1 MSRRVLEL
9 GLADNRMGG
18 GGDDCRAAAEAGRR
32 ADIPSQAL
40 LSTAQLGLQVRA
52 LGTALARVLCRQQQ
66 EAHRRPASEPAR
78 IECSLVLLLRHH
90 TTPAVLGAPT
100 GCNGPAGVKPKDR
113 DGRAKRRMA
122 WVGGVMGEWIAIM
135 DRRVRLKGGEQTRR
149 VSFLDRFAVLQ

>member
-1 MSRRVLEL
+1 MSRSVLEL
-9 GLADNRMGG
+9 GRADNRMGG

-52 LGTALARVLCRQQQ
+52 LGNGTRVLCRQQ
-66 EAHRRPASEPAR
+66 EAQGLGRRPAR
-78 IECSLVLLLRHH
+78 IECFLLRHH